1 VKQWIS
7 IAGGSIFC
15 PCASCRVMHKYN
27 IVYYQWG
34 DAFTLAGRSFL
45 YDYNDEVNGG
55 WGITDREY

>member
-1 VKQWIS
+1 
-7 IAGGSIFC
+7 
-15 PCASCRVMHKYN
+15 MHKYN

-45 YDYNDEVNGG
+45 YDYNDEVKGG